1 MKKGKRRVQE
11 AEQLLE
17 SITEDATL
25 TFTPNIGIKRVLSS
39 LETLGKVVNGTSV
52 NSDINTTSNQR
63 RTSDVTNMS
72 AVRRDYV
79 YRLAGVKKYSLNS
92 WSYHKLYFVSGI
104 CVLSDSNVVVMDM
117 DTTYKLQLL
126 DKLYNVIDQCNLTSN
141 STDVCH
147 ITGSEVDVFNCA
159 WDTDYELYTGKG
171 EMF

>member
-11 AEQLLE
+11 AEQFLE
-17 SITEDATL
+17 SISEDATL
-25 TFTPNIGIKRVLSS
+25 TFTPNIEIKRLLSS
-39 LETLGKVVNGTSV
+39 LETLGKVVNDTAV
-52 NSDINTTSNQR
+52 NSDIHTTSNER

-104 CVLSDSNVVVMDM
+104 CVLSDSNVVVADR
-117 DTTYKLQLL
+117 DTYKLQLL
-126 DKLYNVIDQCNLTSN
+126 DDLYNVIDQCDLTSKPN
-141 STDVCH
+141 DVCH
-147 ITGSEVDVFNCA
+147 ITGSDCT
-159 WDTDYELYTGKG
+159 WDTDYELYTGKV